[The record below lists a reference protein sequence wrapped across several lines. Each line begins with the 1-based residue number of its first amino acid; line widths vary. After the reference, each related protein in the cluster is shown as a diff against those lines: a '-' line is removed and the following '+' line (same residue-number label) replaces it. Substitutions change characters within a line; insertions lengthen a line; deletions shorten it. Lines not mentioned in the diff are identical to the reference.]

1 MKKKSLLYSLL
12 LLGSVSFTSCT
23 DMLEKEPLDTF
34 TDNPLFW
41 NNPSSVESYANTFYN
56 QFTGYGTSGS
66 GDFYFPSLTDDQV
79 GAGFVNWK
87 YINVP
92 AANSNWSS
100 TWDEIRRCNAMI
112 KSLEEKATTM
122 DVAIKN
128 HWIGVARMMRA
139 YQYWDLVRKFGDCP
153 WVDHPVDIDD
163 PVLYAAREDRDMI
176 MDKVL
181 DDLIFA
187 VNNIQEST
195 SKTTW
200 SRNMAR
206 AMKSHICLWE
216 ETFRKYRSEADH
228 QKAPDLEGAERF
240 LKECVVEC
248 EYLMPKYTLSDNYQA
263 LYNSVKLTSNPEVI
277 FCKEYRQ
284 DVMGH
289 STINYTCMSTPIN
302 GMSKDAFD
310 SYLFL
315 DGKTKD
321 KTSYDNTDVPVM
333 KVSANDGMQHLNINN
348 MLKVRDKRLA
358 MQIDSVLCY
367 QGNGWPRL
375 PEGTA
380 MTSSTGYNVSK
391 FDNVTLPKA
400 YRETGG
406 KNYTAAPLYWLSV
419 IYLEF
424 AEAKAE
430 LADMGKG
437 TITDDDLENS
447 INKLKARAGLPPIR
461 TIVEDMRS
469 DYDRQK
475 NVSPL
480 IAEIRRERRCELMFD
495 NDFRYWDLVRWH
507 QLDKLDTTKNPDI
520 VLGAKVAADPACTE
534 ELTSEGYI
542 KAKDDG
548 FERKYEYKHYWYPIP
563 SGQISLNE
571 NLGQNPGWE

>member
-12 LLGSVSFTSCT
+12 LLGSVSFTGCT

-41 NNPSSVESYANTFYN
+41 NNPSSVEGYANAFYN

-92 AANSNWSS
+92 AANSNWSA
-100 TWDEIRRCNAMI
+100 TWDEIRRSNAMI

-122 DVAIKN
+122 DAATKN

-216 ETFRKYRSEADH
+216 GTFRKYRSEADH

>member
-216 ETFRKYRSEADH
+216 GTFRKYRSEADH

>member
-12 LLGSVSFTSCT
+12 LLGSVSFTGCT

-41 NNPSSVESYANTFYN
+41 NNPSSVEGYANTFYN

-100 TWDEIRRCNAMI
+100 TWDEIRRSNAMI

-122 DVAIKN
+122 DAATKN

-153 WVDHPVDIDD
+153 WVDHPLDVND
-163 PVLYAAREDRDMI
+163 PLLYAAREDRDMI

-181 DDLIFA
+181 EDLIFA

-216 ETFRKYRSEADH
+216 GTFRKYRSEADH
-228 QKAPDLEGAERF
+228 QKAPDLAGAERF
-240 LKECVVEC
+240 LKECVTEC
-248 EYLMPKYTLSDNYQA
+248 EYLMSQYTLSDNYQA
-263 LYNSVKLTSNPEVI
+263 LYNSVTLTGNPEVI

-289 STINYTCMSTPIN
+289 STINYICSSTPIN

-333 KVSANDGMQHLNINN
+333 MVSANDGMQHLNINN
-348 MLKVRDKRLA
+348 LLKVRDKRLA

-375 PEGTA
+375 KEGIA
-380 MTSSTGYNVSK
+380 MTSSTGYCVSK
-391 FDNVTLPKA
+391 FDNVSLPKG
-400 YRETGG
+400 YREIGN

-437 TITDDDLENS
+437 TITDEDLNNS
-447 INKLKARAGLPPIR
+447 INKLKARAGLPAI
-461 TIVEDMRS
+461 TTTVEDMRS
-469 DYDRQK
+469 DYEIQK

-495 NDFRYWDLVRWH
+495 NDFRYWDLIRWH

-520 VLGAKVAADPACTE
+520 VLGANIAADPASTE

-548 FERKYEYKHYWYPIP
+548 FDRKYEYKHYWYPIP